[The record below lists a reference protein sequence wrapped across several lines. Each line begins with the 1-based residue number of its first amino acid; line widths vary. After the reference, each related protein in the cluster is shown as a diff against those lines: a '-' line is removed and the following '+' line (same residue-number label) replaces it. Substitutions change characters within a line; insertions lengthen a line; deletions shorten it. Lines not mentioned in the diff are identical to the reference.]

1 VDKLQ
6 LEVILS
12 AIDRA
17 TRPLRSITKESGA
30 LAKGLRKSRDDLAAL
45 NALQSRVTGFKK
57 LRNDVDASRQALAAA
72 TQRMKAVREATAAVA
87 EPTRRMAL
95 EMERAERVVNKS
107 KNAHIAN
114 LGALRRSRE
123 GLQAAGIATAKLSDH
138 ERELAARIGRA
149 NGVIDQQTAKLR
161 SLAEANRRVQRAQ
174 DAMQNAQTAA
184 GNLRSMGASSMVGG
198 AAVAAGPIAAI
209 RAASDY
215 EQAMLGVARQVE
227 GARDGMG
234 QLTPLYK
241 AISVEIMR
249 MSQRLPMA
257 STEIAALVASGARMG
272 IQGKENLLAFAET
285 TAIAANAFD
294 LPTDEIGDNMAKIS
308 ALYKIPIKNIN
319 QLGDTLNWLDD
330 QALSKGGDIID
341 VMQRMGD
348 VADRMDYKQ
357 AAAFGSTFLSLGS
370 APEIAASATKALVRE
385 LSIAAVQPKKFQS
398 AMKDL
403 GLDSADIQKRM
414 TTDAAGTIQM
424 VLERINA
431 AAPDQRVSL
440 ATRIFGKEF
449 GDDATKLALNLGEL
463 RRQIG
468 LTNDPQAKGS
478 MGRENEARLQTLAA
492 RWALLKNQ
500 LFNTAVVV
508 GTSLA
513 PSMIK
518 LMTTA
523 GVLLTRVQAWVQE
536 NPELAAGLAKAALS
550 GGVLLTVFGALS
562 IGLSAIVGPL
572 GVVRYGITALS
583 VRFGPLLRMVMPLA
597 RNALPMLMHGLRLMV
612 PLVAGISAPLWLI
625 IGAVGALAIVIYK
638 YWGPIR
644 AFLGGLF
651 DGLMASLSPVMA
663 EMRTAL
669 EPLRPVWDALGSAIG
684 VVWGWIKQLITP
696 YQATNG
702 ELQNAAR
709 YGQMFAA
716 VLSNTL
722 VPALSVVVWA
732 VGLAAKFFRVAFD
745 WSPAVLIARHWGAVT
760 AFFNAVPAR
769 MRAIGAMIIDGL
781 SLGIQS
787 RFGALFNVAKRVTN
801 LLTGTTNKGL
811 EVKSP
816 SRVFMRIGQY
826 TAEGLALGI
835 AGRADLPVRAIDRL
849 QGRVRAAGD
858 ALARGAAGGPAAP
871 RLGAAGGTGGQGGGL
886 AGGNHYT
893 INLYGISGEPDAIKR
908 AVREG
913 IAEADRAKQTRS
925 RSALADSGD

>member
-1 VDKLQ
+1 MDKLQ

-72 TQRMKAVREATAAVA
+72 TQRMKAIREATAAVA

-95 EMERAERVVNKS
+95 EMERAERGVNKS

-174 DAMQNAQTAA
+174 DAMRNAQAAA

-198 AAVAAGPIAAI
+198 AAVAAGPAAAI
-209 RAASDY
+209 RAASDF

-227 GARDGMG
+227 GARDATG
-234 QLTPLYK
+234 QLTPIYRAL
-241 AISVEIMR
+241 SEEIMT

-272 IQGKENLLAFAET
+272 IKGKQNLLAFAET

-294 LPTDEIGDNMAKIS
+294 LPTEEIGDNMAKIS

-424 VLERINA
+424 VLERINE

-463 RRQIG
+463 RRQID
-468 LTNDPQAKGS
+468 LTTAAQATGS
-478 MGRENEARLQTLAA
+478 MGRENAARLQTMAA

-523 GVLLTRVQAWVQE
+523 GELLTRVQAWVQQ
-536 NPELAAGLAKAALS
+536 NPELASGLAKAALT

-572 GVVRYGITALS
+572 GVIRYGITALS
-583 VRFGPLLRMVMPLA
+583 VRFGPLLRAVMPLA
-597 RNALPMLMHGLRLMV
+597 RNALPMLMQGLRMMV
-612 PLVAGISAPLWLI
+612 PLVGGISAPVLL
-625 IGAVGALAIVIYK
+625 VGAAIAGVALLIWK
-638 YWGPIR
+638 YWGPIK
-644 AFLGGLF
+644 AFMSGVF
-651 DGLMASLSPVMA
+651 DGISAAFKPVMDQMA
-663 EMRTAL
+663 TAL
-669 EPLRPVWDALGSAIG
+669 EPLRPVWDWFVGILGDAWKW
-684 VVWGWIKQLITP
+684 VKELVTP
-696 YQATNG
+696 FDATN
-702 ELQNAAR
+702 EQLQNASN
-709 YGQMFAA
+709 YGRIAGE
-716 VLSNTL
+716 VLGTVLVTPIKTTIEVVSTL
-722 VPALSVVVWA
+722 WRWLKIAFGYSPLGLITKNWDTVMLYMNALWTRMKA
-732 VGLAAKFFRVAFD
+732 IGGQIMQGLA
-745 WSPAVLIARHWGAVT
+745 
-760 AFFNAVPAR
+760 
-769 MRAIGAMIIDGL
+769 DGL
-781 SLGIQS
+781 KLGFPLVTGLMSKIS
-787 RFGALFNVAKRVTN
+787 RMLPSAAE
-801 LLTGTTNKGL
+801 KGL

-835 AGRADLPVRAIDRL
+835 SGRADLPVRAIDRL

-858 ALARGAAGGPAAP
+858 ALARGASGGPAAT
-871 RLGAAGGTGGQGGGL
+871 RYATAGAAGGQGGGM

-893 INLYGISGEPDAIKR
+893 INLYGVSGDPDAIKR